1 MPSSPYSLGPTSIK
15 YSLTLLF
22 ALGTMWGGITVLAK
36 VVGDDGVPA
45 LGYAFW
51 QTSGAA
57 IILLTV
63 CLTRGKLPPL
73 SATHIRHYFVV
84 GALGSAIPSA
94 NLFYALSH
102 LPAGVVALVI
112 TTVPLITYLLSLVF
126 RLEGFDWW
134 RAGGIVL
141 GFAGTLLVLLPE
153 GSLPNREMTPFVL
166 LAFLSP
172 FFYSCSSVYAI
183 KFHPPAA
190 DSLHVATGMMGASCL
205 MLLPASLATGTFYE
219 IWHGFNLIN
228 GLIVAHMFL
237 AALTF
242 HMYLVLLRRA
252 GPVYFSQVAFIVTLT
267 AVFFGI
273 LFLGEQ
279 HSLWIWA
286 SLVLI
291 FAGVALVNIRHR
303 SQSKRNTT

>member
-1 MPSSPYSLGPTSIK
+1 MSSPLPSLSATSTK
-15 YSLTLLF
+15 FSLALLF

-36 VVGDDGVPA
+36 VVGDGGVPA

-51 QTSGAA
+51 QTAGAA
-57 IILLTV
+57 VILLTV
-63 CLTRGKLPPL
+63 CFLRGKPPPL
-73 SATHIRHYFVV
+73 RATHIRHYFVV
-84 GALGSAIPSA
+84 GAIGSAIPSA
-94 NLFYALSH
+94 NLFYALSN

-112 TTVPLITYLLSLVF
+112 TTVPLITYLLSLIF
-126 RLEGFDWW
+126 RLEGFDWR
-134 RAGGIVL
+134 RAAGIAL

-153 GSLPNREMTPFVL
+153 GSLPSREMIPFVL

-183 KFHPPAA
+183 KFHPPAL

-205 MLLPASLATGTFYE
+205 ILLPASLATGTFHQ
-219 IWHGFNLIN
+219 IWHDFNLTNI
-228 GLIVAHMFL
+228 LIIAHMFL

-273 LFLGEQ
+273 LFLGER

-286 SLVLI
+286 SLALI
-291 FAGVALVNIRHR
+291 FAGVAMVNIRHR
-303 SQSKRNTT
+303 PQSERKHT